1 MSNLL
6 CLWAVG
12 IVFIGGLAAVL
23 LSFFFL
29 PLGTVIGAVPRLLI
43 KYILAVCHV
52 LAALPYHGVYF
63 CNPYLKYWMGFVYLL
78 FAAAWL
84 LKPKGRRKFAVAAA
98 LSVLT
103 LAVTVRAGGEP
114 VLSPAERRGGGRGT
128 GTKRHFEIP
137 GRRPP

>member
-1 MSNLL
+1 M
-6 CLWAVG
+6 
-12 IVFIGGLAAVL
+12 IGL
-23 LSFFFL
+23 
-29 PLGTVIGAVPRLLI
+29 VPRLLI
-43 KYILAVCHV
+43 KYILAVCHA

-103 LAVTVRAGGEP
+103 LLSLSEVVVVESHLDVGNELREAG
-114 VLSPAERRGGGRGT
+114 
-128 GTKRHFEIP
+128 
-137 GRRPP
+137 